1 MRTQD
6 VKEVTVIAL
15 RGKVV
20 INFISSF
27 WGRGNFCQSRHFV
40 RVCVCMCVHEC
51 VSACPQQLNAQRLC
65 VWSLLGQLSTF
76 QKDWSPTARKKW
88 SEDRI
93 SCLWSGWAS

>member
-6 VKEVTVIAL
+6 VKEVTIIAL

-20 INFISSF
+20 IKFISSF

-40 RVCVCMCVHEC
+40 RVCVCVHEC

-65 VWSLLGQLSTF
+65 VWSPLG
-76 QKDWSPTARKKW
+76 
-88 SEDRI
+88 
-93 SCLWSGWAS
+93 